1 MRKSRAVISPIL
13 VLVLCVALPTPTAA
27 AVDGDSTRP
36 DTTVSVGGT
45 QSSDGGASLE
55 ASVTVTYTMAS
66 GGAVDVP
73 TTTTSQVTSVAPSCG
88 YKPGRTGAEAAEF
101 IGGFGDEKANRA
113 VAAMYPGWEDY
124 VDDTTG
130 RWWTRYCDESA
141 FADQDAY
148 VEAAREFNAEH
159 PWHVWVAEGED
170 PPDSEVDPA
179 ALASAVWTSV
189 SAAIPSPSIDRNPTI
204 GESRATVV
212 GFDTW
217 VWATADTPTRVEIV
231 AAVGSTSVTV
241 IATSSGLDLSAQDAE
256 ADCTGFGI
264 PWTPANDAK
273 GTDCVIVFDRS
284 SAHLGGTT
292 PMNVD
297 VQYSAS
303 WRSTTDRSGYLG
315 ALTTTSTVEI
325 PVAEIQALN
334 TNTRQP

>member
-1 MRKSRAVISPIL
+1 ML
-13 VLVLCVALPTPTAA
+13 MVLSAALPASAA
-27 AVDGDSTRP
+27 YAVGERHSESGP
-36 DTTVSVGGT
+36 AVSVGGT

-66 GGAVDVP
+66 GGAADAV
-73 TTTTSQVTSVAPSCG
+73 TSTASQVTSVAPSCG

-159 PWHVWVAEGED
+159 PWHVWVAEGEG

-189 SAAIPSPSIDRNPTI
+189 SADIPSPSIDRNPTI
-204 GESRATVV
+204 GESQATVV

-303 WRSTTDRSGYLG
+303 WKSTTDRSGYLG